1 MNSISLII
9 IAPIFGGGIFFYSIS
24 ILQISKALKHRDAN
38 VKVDKEGSEARFFKY
53 WTLISLF
60 VVALA
65 IYLLPPIT
73 LDSITKVLFWL
84 AIIILVSSIPV
95 LVFSTYLVKL
105 YPANTRNS

>member
-1 MNSISLII
+1 MKAISLII

-24 ILQISKALKHRDAN
+24 ILQISKALKRRDAN
-38 VKVDKEGSEARFFKY
+38 VKMDKYGAETRFFKY

-73 LDSITKVLFWL
+73 LDSITKKFFWL
-84 AIIILVSSIPV
+84 AMIILGSYIPV
-95 LVFSTYLVKL
+95 VVFSKYLVKL
-105 YPANTRNS
+105 YPANIPNS